1 MAPGGRRWNRPQHL
15 GSLRETLAGSGAISK
30 AQAPHTHAPAGCSS
44 QNIISRRSA
53 TLPREIS
60 PLTTP
65 PPFSNHPLTIL
76 WPKRKLQHQSTR
88 LVRGRPAPV
97 VSDPERIPS
106 RRQWPHPK
114 YAALALGGPRFAD
127 ILHPLQEM
135 QQSSRP
141 LTQNR
146 SPMSTSSSGLPGR
159 QPHARTSSHSLLT
172 GALNANHRVTRRK
185 SVTNPSS
192 NVAAIAAVIRDSERA
207 GAVPIVNG
215 SRRNTM
221 TKSAAARAA
230 IVGSLPSPPASLPNH
245 KSMPDP
251 KRELNGSAIEDD
263 PNDGSADEGTDKFQ
277 KARQRRASDG
287 QTLKESKKSNRVEVR
302 CDKCG
307 KGYKHS
313 SCLTK
318 HLLVPLLPLSCY
330 HISESFLKMDPVLG
344 VWEHTPEWSYT
355 SKLLISKHQQ
365 VQLLEAA
372 SVLVAMNGTGN
383 DAATPPDS
391 AKDFQSEAG
400 SSSPAASRYSDPAE
414 RQSSVDTTPPPVAE
428 GVNVNGTSYRNK
440 RFSSS
445 GGYARSFQSAP
456 SAASFGAGSI
466 PYSSGFGHRRQPS
479 NDHRPSSSGRNA
491 TGEDDRDL
499 AAAVELLSCSFG
511 SNNGS
516 RTATVPE
523 DAPPVP
529 PLPAQY
535 LDQATPLSAAGFI
548 NSYPRRQPESFTR
561 GEMRRPSEDVKME
574 ESGDSVMDDDDFE
587 MRSRGRSED
596 DDDGVFGRMEE

>member
-1 MAPGGRRWNRPQHL
+1 M
-15 GSLRETLAGSGAISK
+15 
-30 AQAPHTHAPAGCSS
+30 SS
-44 QNIISRRSA
+44 
-53 TLPREIS
+53 T
-60 PLTTP
+60 
-65 PPFSNHPLTIL
+65 
-76 WPKRKLQHQSTR
+76 
-88 LVRGRPAPV
+88 
-97 VSDPERIPS
+97 
-106 RRQWPHPK
+106 
-114 YAALALGGPRFAD
+114 
-127 ILHPLQEM
+127 
-135 QQSSRP
+135 
-141 LTQNR
+141 
-146 SPMSTSSSGLPGR
+146 SSGLPGR
-159 QPHARTSSHSLLT
+159 QSHARTSSHSLLT

-185 SVTNPSS
+185 SVTNPNS
-192 NVAAIAAVIRDSERA
+192 NVTTALAAAIRDGERSA
-207 GAVPIVNG
+207 AVPIANG
-215 SRRNTM
+215 TRRM
-221 TKSAAARAA
+221 SKSAAARAA

-245 KSMPDP
+245 KSMPES

-263 PNDGSADEGTDKFQ
+263 PIDGSADEGAAKFQ

-287 QTLKESKKSNRVEVR
+287 QTLKEGKKSNRVEVR

-318 HLLVPLLPLSCY
+318 HL
-330 HISESFLKMDPVLG
+330 
-344 VWEHTPEWSYT
+344 WEHTPEWSYT

-372 SVLVAMNGTGN
+372 SVLVAMNGTGK

-391 AKDFQSEAG
+391 AKDFQSDAG
-400 SSSPAASRYSDPAE
+400 SSSPAASGYSDPAD
-414 RQSSVDTTPPPVAE
+414 RQSSADTTPPPVTE

-440 RFSSS
+440 RFSSN
-445 GGYARSFQSAP
+445 GGYARSFQST
-456 SAASFGAGSI
+456 SAASFGTGSV
-466 PYSSGFGHRRQPS
+466 PYSSGFGHYRQAS
-479 NDHRPSSSGRNA
+479 NDHRPTSSGRNA

-511 SNNGS
+511 SNNGT
-516 RTATVPE
+516 RTATVPA

-548 NSYPRRQPESFTR
+548 NSYPSRQPESFTR
-561 GEMRRPSEDVKME
+561 GEFRRPSEDVRME

-596 DDDGVFGRMEE
+596 EDDGVFGRMEE